1 MTFAF
6 LEPQSGVE
14 YAYNLP
20 WLTNDKISAD
30 KLSRRLA
37 APLSQGNDS
46 TAFLSESGCHAE
58 WTEIVNQ
65 QELPTF

>member
-46 TAFLSESGCHAE
+46 TGTGFFSESG
-58 WTEIVNQ
+58 
-65 QELPTF
+65 

>member
-20 WLTNDKISAD
+20 WLTNDKISVD

-37 APLSQGNDS
+37 APLAQGNDA
-46 TAFLSESGCHAE
+46 TAFYLRQAATLSG
-58 WTEIVNQ
+58 
-65 QELPTF
+65 LRL

>member
-37 APLSQGNDS
+37 APLSLGNDL
-46 TAFLSESGCHAE
+46 TAFYLSQAAATLSG
-58 WTEIVNQ
+58 
-65 QELPTF
+65 LRL